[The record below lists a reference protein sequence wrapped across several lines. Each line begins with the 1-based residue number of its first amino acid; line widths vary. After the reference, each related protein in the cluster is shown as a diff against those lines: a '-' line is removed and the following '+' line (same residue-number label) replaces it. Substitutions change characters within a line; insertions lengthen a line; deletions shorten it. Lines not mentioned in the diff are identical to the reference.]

1 MKILFAFTFFLTIA
15 TFTYSQSDPEAFL
28 SNIPPL
34 PDEACSLND
43 EERSQYSDNISRLHK
58 DITEVIRKFKKEAE
72 SNAKNTEDEVKKNM
86 AAQYGL
92 TEADLQKMKNRKNMT
107 EAEKK
112 ELMEKMM
119 KAGNNNIPDQ
129 KKSKNMVELANE
141 QKALIDKLGA
151 INKMFSN
158 KLLELDKKDTL
169 ATGELN
175 KELDPLIKELH
186 SIPDGEGSTDA
197 DELRRKNVLLKISD
211 AEKRYCSKM
220 TPPYFIILKSRVADV
235 KSSLPDY
242 KRLQE
247 VNSELN
253 KSTTGVQ
260 KDIAPPR
267 LMELEAVEE
276 YIKLLKEVFKYRR
289 H

>member
-1 MKILFAFTFFLTIA
+1 MKILFACTFFLT
-15 TFTYSQSDPEAFL
+15 FTAFSYSQSDPEDFL
-28 SNIPPL
+28 SKIPPL
-34 PDEACSLND
+34 PDGACSLDD
-43 EERSQYSDNISRLHK
+43 EERHQYSDNISRLHK
-58 DITEVIRKFKKEAE
+58 DITELIRKLKKEAE

-119 KAGNNNIPDQ
+119 KAGNKNIPDQ
-129 KKSKNMVELANE
+129 KKSRNMVELANE
-141 QKALIDKLGA
+141 QKALLDKLGA
-151 INKMFSN
+151 INKMFSD
-158 KLLELDKKDTL
+158 KLIELDKKDTL
-169 ATGELN
+169 AAGELN

-186 SIPDGEGSTDA
+186 SIPDGEGTTDA
-197 DELRRKNVLLKISD
+197 DELRRKNVLLRIAD

-220 TPPYFIILKSRVADV
+220 TPPYYEILITRMADV

-260 KDIAPPR
+260 KDIASPR
-267 LMELEAVEE
+267 LMELESVEE
-276 YIKLLKEVFKYRR
+276 YIKLRKEVFKYCR